1 MLVPCMT
8 ILGRSLFA
16 LLTPQGKVV
25 HLMADIKSGLFHP
38 IASSLHRI
46 VDHRI
51 QASPFLFSILVPS
64 FYTLASGRAHTV
76 L

>member
-1 MLVPCMT
+1 M
-8 ILGRSLFA
+8 
-16 LLTPQGKVV
+16 V
-25 HLMADIKSGLFHP
+25 HLTANIKSGLSHP

-51 QASPFLFSILVPS
+51 QASPFLFSFLVPS

-76 L
+76 LLDFCEILELLIPFAEL